1 MQPPRRDA
9 EQQGRPP
16 PGSPPHDP
24 LDTRHVQR
32 RTSPEGWA
40 PASRPRQ
47 ASEPRPS
54 AALPVQLLD
63 RASAEPARK
72 VPHRHVAPFVAH
84 PDRARP
90 HMVARPRRGRN
101 GGAGSP
107 PRLRG
112 WRSGV
117 DTRGEAWM
125 KSRSGGHANDAG
137 TFGGPGAESARD
149 GSTRSGGGGGGGG
162 GTRSW
167 VGCPRFSSIAALGV
181 AVICLL
187 LVALSTQH
195 LLLFQLAWPQ
205 VVPTGVW
212 HDGGGAPQWL
222 PPYAATGT
230 ARPMTQL
237 TVCPCG
243 ACSVDT
249 GERWFDFSAVA
260 QGHDV
265 TLQWLA
271 EDTGEE
277 VLVATNPCGRLDSS
291 FLGELAGTP
300 SLVRVCVCVC
310 VCGGGACARFVCRW
324 LCLSPTSFIPTEWLT
339 RACACAC
346 VLLCCALVLGA
357 LLPGAA
363 RYRRQPLATNLRL
376 CACVAQLEAPVSVIP
391 RRRSPQ
397 PQPVL

>member
-1 MQPPRRDA
+1 
-9 EQQGRPP
+9 
-16 PGSPPHDP
+16 
-24 LDTRHVQR
+24 
-32 RTSPEGWA
+32 
-40 PASRPRQ
+40 
-47 ASEPRPS
+47 
-54 AALPVQLLD
+54 
-63 RASAEPARK
+63 
-72 VPHRHVAPFVAH
+72 
-84 PDRARP
+84 
-90 HMVARPRRGRN
+90 
-101 GGAGSP
+101 
-107 PRLRG
+107 
-112 WRSGV
+112 
-117 DTRGEAWM
+117 M

-277 VLVATNPCGRLDSS
+277 VLVATNPCGRLDNS

-324 LCLSPTSFIPTEWLT
+324 LCLSPTSFIPTDAAWPPCGVWHGRGVPQTARHAGEGLCGPAQLRRG
-339 RACACAC
+339 RAAGRGVRRRVGVRTPGGAGTQAPTPPAMFGVARGGCQGGH
-346 VLLCCALVLGA
+346 VGVNLVGGA
-357 LLPGAA
+357 PAA
-363 RYRRQPLATNLRL
+363 RHPVVVV
-376 CACVAQLEAPVSVIP
+376 AC
-391 RRRSPQ
+391 
-397 PQPVL
+397 